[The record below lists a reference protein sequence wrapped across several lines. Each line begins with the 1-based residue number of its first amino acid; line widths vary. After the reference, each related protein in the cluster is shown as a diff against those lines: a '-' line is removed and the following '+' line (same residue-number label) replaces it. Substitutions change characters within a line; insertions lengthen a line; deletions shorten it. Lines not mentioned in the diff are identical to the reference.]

1 MKRIHAS
8 GFFGIFIT
16 VILVVSLASCV
27 AKKLE
32 DSNSQKISISIPS
45 VAVIG
50 TPININVEPREPGIS
65 NIKVIISNNSYNELM
80 LLSAY
85 PYSKTWSPK
94 MPGVYTVKA
103 EGYSITEGKWYTA
116 FSTLT
121 VYDLKPPYLKDI
133 KLIPEAPY
141 VGDEVLLQLKLDGE
155 NPFVDINV
163 NGILSSSASW
173 FNTSTKTSDKY
184 VYLRLPRI
192 TEPGKTELFLRSVAY
207 KSEDATKLIFDVR
220 PRDLTPPN
228 ISVYADTF
236 YSENSNVS
244 VRIELTDDINL
255 KKYMLTFDDKVI
267 SEENISGKKFVK
279 EVMIGKSEIGTH
291 AINVVAYDAEGNM
304 NTYAK
309 RIYIGG
315 TALSF
320 NVQVSPSE
328 PTANTSAVIAMVPNE
343 KNVIYTRIV
352 FLVDGHEIADFSSN
366 GDTSA
371 QSFAIW
377 SVEEG
382 THFIT
387 IYAESKDGRAGIAET
402 WVSVKDYNGP
412 RFVSLKANGIE
423 LKKTEDNYVF
433 PGLVTFS
440 LTVEDPGGISLTAL
454 PRLLVKEDEFAT
466 YYRDLQMEVEEVSP
480 DGRVVTFSVTTP
492 MSLGQYYISVM
503 NVQDKSGNLMRDI
516 GRFLLYVQ

>member
-8 GFFGIFIT
+8 VFFRIFIIF
-16 VILVVSLASCV
+16 ILVVLLVSCV
-27 AKKLE
+27 AKKID
-32 DSNSQKISISIPS
+32 DSNDQKISISIPS

-50 TPININVEPREPGIS
+50 TPININVEPKEPGVSNIRVSIS
-65 NIKVIISNNSYNELM
+65 NSNYSEWISLKT
-80 LLSAY
+80 Y
-85 PYSKTWSPK
+85 PYTKTWIPRE
-94 MPGVYTVKA
+94 PGVYTVKA
-103 EGYSITEGKWYTA
+103 EGYSVTEGKWYTA
-116 FSTLT
+116 SSTLT
-121 VYDLKPPYLKDI
+121 VYDLVPPYLKDI
-133 KLIPEAPY
+133 KLIPEVPY
-141 VGDEVLLQLKLDGE
+141 VGDEVLLQLKLDGK

-163 NGILSSSASW
+163 NGILSSSKSW

-192 TEPGKTELFLRSVAY
+192 TEPGKAELFLHSVAY
-207 KSEDATKLIFDVR
+207 KNEDSTKLIFDIR

-244 VRIELTDDINL
+244 VKIELTDDINL
-255 KKYMLTFDDKVI
+255 KKYMVTFDGEI
-267 SEENISGKKFVK
+267 LEEVNISGRRFVK
-279 EVMIGKSEIGTH
+279 EILIGKRDIGVH

-309 RIYIGG
+309 RIYVGG

-328 PTANTSAVIAMVPNE
+328 PTANASAVIAMVPNE

-352 FLVDGHEIADFSSN
+352 FLVDGRSIADFKSN
-366 GDTSA
+366 GDASA

-423 LKKTEDNYVF
+423 LKKTEGNYVF

-440 LTVEDPGGISLTAL
+440 LTVQDPGGVSLTAL
-454 PRLLVKEDEFAT
+454 PRLLIKEDEFTT
-466 YYRDLQMEVEEVSP
+466 YYRDLQMEVEDVSP
-480 DGRVVTFSVTTP
+480 DGRIVTFSVTTS
-492 MSLGQYYISVM
+492 MALGQYYISVM